1 MNTFYRNFLVVLAL
15 LLTSGASLFAQ
26 LSPNTISY
34 KVTYDLATQKYT
46 VYIVPEYSVPNSTN
60 PAQTERGATAQV
72 TIAVPK
78 DFVISNIVS
87 IKGGWDPS
95 PVKFG
100 PGQPGQDWSAYSLDP
115 NTNYYVIGKGGGETD
130 YGTFTSGVEVALF
143 TFMGNGCFG
152 PIRVIEPDELF
163 ITAADDIYSLNV
175 PNSFNSLSGG
185 LLEQFRAVAGFPAC
199 CSAGSSVGIATNPVN
214 VQICSGNSAT
224 FSVVGTGQ
232 DLTYRWQVNAGAGFV
247 NLTNDAVYS
256 GVSLANLTLTSPSS
270 GLNSNQY
277 RCIVSNQCG
286 TSSATS
292 TGATLNIIPQTV
304 SYTSPISTNL
314 GVKQAVSQ
322 ITATNRI
329 LQPNGKAEY
338 QAGNFISLQPG
349 FEVQR
354 GAIFKALI
362 QNPCPAF

>member
-1 MNTFYRNFLVVLAL
+1 MNTFYRNFIVVLAL
-15 LLTSGASLFAQ
+15 LLTPGAYLFAQ

-34 KVTYDLATQKYT
+34 KVTYDFATQKYT
-46 VYIVPEYSVPNSTN
+46 VYVVPEYSVPNSTN
-60 PAQTERGATAQV
+60 PALTERGATAQV

-78 DFVISNIVS
+78 DFLISNIVN
-87 IKGGWDPS
+87 IKGAWEQFPL
-95 PVKFG
+95 KLG
-100 PGQPGQDWSAYSLDP
+100 PGQPNQDWSAYSLDP
-115 NTNYYVIGKGGGETD
+115 NTNYYAIGMSPGNTD

-143 TFMGNGCFG
+143 TFTGNGCFG
-152 PIRVIEPDELF
+152 SIRVIEPDEPF
-163 ITAADDIYSLNV
+163 IAAADRLGLNV
-175 PNSFNSLSGG
+175 PNNFNSRSGG
-185 LLEQFRAVAGFPAC
+185 LLEQFRAVVGLPAC
-199 CSAGSSVGIATNPVN
+199 CTASSTVGIATNPAN
-214 VQICSGNSAT
+214 AQICSGSSAT

-232 DLTYRWQVNAGAGFV
+232 GLTYRWQVNAGAGFV
-247 NLTNDAVYS
+247 NLTNDAVYA
-256 GVSLANLTLTSPSS
+256 GVSLANLTLSSPSS
-270 GLNSNQY
+270 ALNSNQY

-304 SYTSPISTNL
+304 SYTSPISINL

-322 ITATNRI
+322 ITATNKI

-349 FEVQR
+349 FEVEQ

-362 QNPCPAF
+362 QNLCPSF